1 MGGEPFRSGWVSRAV
16 AWSLGL
22 LGLGVVLLLTGPGWL
37 GTAPATCVPHCFCE
51 AVRPGVAQG
60 ANAWSSLVFVPV
72 GAAIAA
78 HAARAARPFLRRGDG
93 VAYGAFVV
101 LTGLGSALLHGSLTL
116 AGQFVD
122 VLGMYLIAAFLVAEA
137 LGWLAPVSRGLQ
149 VGVFVVLVAAP
160 GVALLVVP
168 QWRRTVFAVTLV
180 AGALLQILAVRP
192 ASGRYRWLLAGLVS
206 FGVAFVLWQLDENR
220 VWCDPTSLLQGH
232 AAWHML
238 DAAALAKAYL
248 AWGDRRETQGDR
260 AFKAG
265 W

>member
-1 MGGEPFRSGWVSRAV
+1 MTASRGWVPA
-16 AWSLGL
+16 ALGWSPGL
-22 LGLGVVLLLTGPGWL
+22 LGFGVVLLLTGSAWL

-72 GAAIAA
+72 GTVIAV
-78 HAARAARPFLRRGDG
+78 HSARAARPFLRRGDG

-137 LGWLAPVSRGLQ
+137 LGWLAPVSRALQ
-149 VGVFVVLVAAP
+149 VGVFVALVAAP
-160 GVALLVVP
+160 GVALLVAP
-168 QWRRTVFAVTLV
+168 DRRRTVFAVTLV

-192 ASGRYRWLLAGLVS
+192 AGGRYRWLLAGLVS
-206 FGVAFVLWQLDENR
+206 FGVAFALWLLDENR
-220 VWCDPTSLLQGH
+220 AWCDPTSWLQGH
-232 AAWHML
+232 AAWHVL
-238 DAAALAKAYL
+238 DAAALTMAYL
-248 AWGDRRETQGDR
+248 AWGDRRETQGDHALQAR
-260 AFKAG
+260 